1 MSKVLAKEVAEFNVR
16 VLIVSLGSFDTNMP
30 NAITLSKN
38 PMPDDYRGSVADKT
52 MNVMS
57 GKDFEPDG
65 DKEKAVKAIY
75 EVVMG
80 EGVGAG
86 REGERFLPLGRDL
99 AARVKQVQDQYAHSM
114 EVFGDVCNNV
124 YRDR

>member
-16 VLIVSLGSFDTNMP
+16 VLIVSLGTFNTNMG
-30 NAITLSKN
+30 NAVAVSRN
-38 PMPDDYRGSVADKT
+38 PMPEDYKGPVADWT
-52 MNVMS
+52 IDYIVS
-57 GKDFEPDG
+57 GKFDPDG
-65 DKEKAVKAIY
+65 DKEKAIKAIY

-86 REGERFLPLGRDL
+86 HEGERFLPLGRDL
-99 AARVKQVQDQYAHSM
+99 AARVKQTQDQYAHSM

-124 YRDR
+124 YKDR